1 MEDNNS
7 RQAIAVT
14 ADNQLA
20 AVATFSGKWRLPTVA
35 EVKRSRCG
43 VLQEC
48 LFETPEAFAAMR
60 VEEILPPL
68 QAISLRGAEEKLGH
82 HRASLAARGVELL
95 AWDSAS
101 CFCGTCGTKM
111 ERHTDISKLCP
122 SCGREVFPQLT
133 PAMVVLVKRGEE
145 ALLAQA
151 KSFSHPVFALVA
163 GFVETGETLEEC
175 VAREVME
182 ETGLR
187 ITNVRYYG
195 SQSWPF
201 PSNLMLAF
209 TAECAEGEISLN
221 DGELREARFFSREE
235 PVDLPRKGSLSRRLI
250 DAWRSGEV

>member
-7 RQAIAVT
+7 RQAVAVT

-20 AVATFSGKWRLPTVA
+20 TIATFAGTWRLPTVA
-35 EVKRSRCG
+35 EIKKAGCS

-48 LFETPEAFAAMR
+48 GFETPEPFTAMR
-60 VEEILPPL
+60 VESIQPPL
-68 QAISLRGAEEKLGH
+68 KAIPLREAEEKLGH
-82 HRASLAARGVELL
+82 HRAHLAYRGSELL
-95 AWDSAS
+95 VWDSTNR
-101 CFCGTCGTKM
+101 FCGSCGAKM
-111 ERHTDISKLCP
+111 KRHTDISKLCP
-122 SCGREVFPQLT
+122 ECGREVFPQLS
-133 PAMVVLVKRGEE
+133 PAMVVLVKRGDE

-151 KSFSHPVFALVA
+151 KSFSNPVFALVA

-187 ITNVRYYG
+187 IANVRYWG

-209 TAECAEGEISLN
+209 TADYAGGDISLN
-221 DGELREARFFSREE
+221 DGELREARFFTRAEA
-235 PVDLPRKGSLSRRLI
+235 VALPRPGSLSRQLI
-250 DAWRSGEV
+250 DAWRNGEV